1 MMVKIFL
8 PISEK
13 IYLKIESPAQDKAT
27 VIITALSART
37 LYKENI
43 SFSAGNNSFEMN
55 KAANFSNGTYFIYIF
70 SAQQTKT
77 IKVIK
82 NK

>member
-13 IYLKIESPAQDKAT
+13 IYLKIESPVEDKAT
-27 VIITALSART
+27 VIITDLSGRR
-37 LYKENI
+37 LYKEKIFI
-43 SFSAGNNSFEMN
+43 SEGNNSFEMN